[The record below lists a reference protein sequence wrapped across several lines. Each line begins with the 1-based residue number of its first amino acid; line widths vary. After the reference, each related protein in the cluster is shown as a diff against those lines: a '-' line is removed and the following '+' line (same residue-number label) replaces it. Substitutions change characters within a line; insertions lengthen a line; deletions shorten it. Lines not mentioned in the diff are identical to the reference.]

1 MQCSLLSFLQD
12 SCNLRKFSKHTISN
26 TLVSMPT
33 NKSPHRTT
41 SPTRGHSKPKSS
53 NPDQKAVATP
63 QQPVPPKGREKKD
76 KPSIHVHFTDPN
88 PYPASPAPKITAPDH
103 FTLVLPA
110 PISSSKTLSNFE
122 ITAILENGVSES
134 GIWIW
139 SICLRKSGAQIIGV
153 G

>member
-1 MQCSLLSFLQD
+1 
-12 SCNLRKFSKHTISN
+12 
-26 TLVSMPT
+26 MPT

-63 QQPVPPKGREKKD
+63 QQPVPPKVREKKD

-122 ITAILENGVSES
+122 ITAISRERCER
-134 GIWIW
+134 IWNLHMEHMFAKI
-139 SICLRKSGAQIIGV
+139 RGADNWGWVNDVLCGQLLDFFYCFLPM
-153 G
+153 